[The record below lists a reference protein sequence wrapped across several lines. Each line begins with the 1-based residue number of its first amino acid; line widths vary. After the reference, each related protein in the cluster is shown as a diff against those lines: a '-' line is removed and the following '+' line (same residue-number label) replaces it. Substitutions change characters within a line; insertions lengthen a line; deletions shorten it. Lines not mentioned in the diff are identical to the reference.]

1 MTPQDTAAV
10 LQGGEPAALDYD
22 NVIEFEGDLFAAN
35 TAIKGNPEDVE
46 KVVHDELV
54 FNLEPTEKRE
64 ADPEVT
70 AAVER
75 LKHRW
80 VYRIV
85 KRTTDI
91 VFSGV
96 VLILFCWLFVIIAI
110 AIKIDD
116 PKGPVFFKQKRM
128 GRTKDGQQTEFEMY
142 KFRSMISGAEDRL
155 AELKEFNEKTG
166 PVFKIKNDPRITRI
180 GRLLR
185 KTSLDELPQF
195 INVLRS
201 EMTIV
206 SPRPA
211 LPTEART
218 YDERQKQRLL
228 VKPGITCYWQTRL
241 DRDSITFDEW
251 VDLDLL
257 YIKQCGIWAD
267 FNLIIQTVG
276 VVLTAQG
283 S

>member
-1 MTPQDTAAV
+1 MTTQNTAAA
-10 LQGGEPAALDYD
+10 LQGGETSYLDYD
-22 NVIEFEGDLFAAN
+22 NTIEFEDDVFATN
-35 TAIKGNPEDVE
+35 TAIKGNSEDVD
-46 KVVHDELV
+46 KAVHDELA
-54 FNLEPTEKRE
+54 FDLESTEKRE

-80 VYRIV
+80 VYRVV

-91 VFSGV
+91 VFSGA
-96 VLILFCWLFVIIAI
+96 VLILFCWLFAIIAI

-128 GRTKDGQQTEFEMY
+128 GRTKDGKQTEFEMH

-155 AELKEFNEKTG
+155 TELKEFNEKTG
-166 PVFKIKNDPRITRI
+166 PVFKIKNDPRITRV

-211 LPTEART
+211 LPAEART

-257 YIKQCGIWAD
+257 YIKKCGIWTD
-267 FNLIIQTVG
+267 FKQVVKTVL

-283 S
+283 N